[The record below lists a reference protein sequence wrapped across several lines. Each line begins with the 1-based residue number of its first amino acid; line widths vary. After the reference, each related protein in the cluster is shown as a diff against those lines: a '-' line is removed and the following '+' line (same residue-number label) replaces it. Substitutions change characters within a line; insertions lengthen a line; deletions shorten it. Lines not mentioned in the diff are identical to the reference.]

1 MVLTKEQQ
9 EFLIN
14 HREVFEKVIPLKKQE
29 LEEKERKIMLDGR
42 NKQIT
47 DDSEKKKA
55 EQTKKRIKQMV
66 SKMTLA
72 DIKKFEEL
80 ISDEPTIKL

>member
-14 HREVFEKVIPLKKQE
+14 HKEVFEKIIPLKKQQ
-29 LEEKERKIMLDGR
+29 LEEKERKIMLDGK

-80 ISDEPTIKL
+80 IADEPTIKL